1 MSLPLLSVPYI
12 CDPLAGNSLCCA
24 VEMYPYLGRLDLAD
38 VPVEDSHLN
47 IDILIGADNYW
58 RLVTGE
64 VEQRQNCPTAI
75 RTRSGWVLSGP
86 LEGQSTFSTHTVHVS
101 MCTLLADTSFDFE
114 SALKQ
119 FWDLET
125 LGIKS
130 EDTSLYGSFIETA
143 VFKDGH
149 YEVQLPWQE
158 NRAPLP
164 SNYQL
169 SLKRLTGLLA
179 RLRRD
184 PLLFQEYNAVI
195 QDQLA
200 RGIIEVVSQSDPQ
213 YDYSTHY
220 IPHHAVIRRDKETT
234 KLRVVFDASA
244 RSNGPFLNDCLY
256 SGPPLSLNI
265 I

>member
-1 MSLPLLSVPYI
+1 MS
-12 CDPLAGNSLCCA
+12 
-24 VEMYPYLGRLDLAD
+24 
-38 VPVEDSHLN
+38 
-47 IDILIGADNYW
+47 
-58 RLVTGE
+58 T
-64 VEQRQNCPTAI
+64 
-75 RTRSGWVLSGP
+75 
-86 LEGQSTFSTHTVHVS
+86 
-101 MCTLLADTSFDFE
+101 CTLLADTSFDLE

-119 FWDLET
+119 FWDLKT

-149 YEVQLPWQE
+149 YEVQLPWRE

-184 PLLFQEYNAVI
+184 PLLFQEYDAVI

-213 YDYSTHY
+213 YSM
-220 IPHHAVIRRDKETT
+220 
-234 KLRVVFDASA
+234 
-244 RSNGPFLNDCLY
+244 
-256 SGPPLSLNI
+256 I
-265 I
+265 ISHTIYHTML